1 MKTIKVYCF
10 ELRGEHDTLVMS
22 TEIDNE
28 PNPAADAEFWAR
40 FLQGDCVMEYTGFIS
55 EEVEE

>member
-1 MKTIKVYCF
+1 MATVRVYCF
-10 ELRGEHDTLVMS
+10 ELRDEHDAVIMS

-40 FLQGDCVMEYTGFIS
+40 FLQGDCIMEYTGN
-55 EEVEE
+55 VEEEIEE